1 MRFLSRM
8 TGVAVIVALVFF
20 AGYLLVPETT
30 TASMAISAPPHVET
44 GDWIFRRGTSAD
56 SQLILHLG
64 KGRFSHI
71 GIISAV
77 DPEIR
82 IIHAMTDDGGE
93 TGEVREIS
101 FTEFVTQEAPEQAM
115 ILRPVFLSAAEKRR
129 VVERVRRQLGKPFV
143 LSARDDSPLYCTT
156 LLYDA
161 IAEVNPGFAPE
172 WKQIDLPVF
181 RGQYLFPN
189 AFAQYQNTRVVWDSG
204 NLQE

>member
-82 IIHAMTDDGGE
+82 IIHAMTDDGGK

-172 WKQIDLPVF
+172 WKQIGLPVF

-189 AFAQYQNTRVVWDSG
+189 AFEQYQNTRVVWDSG

>member
-1 MRFLSRM
+1 MRFLFRM
-8 TGVAVIVALVFF
+8 IGVAVIVALVFF
-20 AGYLLVPETT
+20 AGYLLVPEAT
-30 TASMAISAPPHVET
+30 TAPMAVPAPPHVET

-71 GIISAV
+71 GIVSAV

-82 IIHAMTDDGGE
+82 IIHAMTDDSGE

-101 FTEFVTQEAPEQAM
+101 FTEFITQEAPEQAM
-115 ILRPVFLSAAEKRR
+115 ILRPVFLSATEKRR
-129 VVERVRRQLGKPFV
+129 VVELVRRQLGKPFV

-181 RGQYLFPN
+181 RGQYLFPI
-189 AFAQYQNTRVVWDSG
+189 AFAQYENTRIVWDSG

>member
-1 MRFLSRM
+1 M

-30 TASMAISAPPHVET
+30 TAPMTVPAPPHVET

-161 IAEVNPGFAPE
+161 IAEVNPGFSPE

-189 AFAQYQNTRVVWDSG
+189 AFAQYQNTRVVWDSD

>member
-30 TASMAISAPPHVET
+30 TAPMAVPAPPHVET
-44 GDWIFRRGTSAD
+44 GDWIFRRGTSTD
-56 SQLILHLG
+56 SQLIQHLG

-71 GIISAV
+71 GIVSAV

-82 IIHAMTDDGGE
+82 IIHAMTDDSGK

-101 FTEFVTQEAPEQAM
+101 FTEFITQEAPEQAM
-115 ILRPVFLSAAEKRR
+115 ILRPVFLSATEKRR
-129 VVERVRRQLGKPFV
+129 VVELVRRQLGKPFV

-181 RGQYLFPN
+181 RGQYLFPK
-189 AFAQYQNTRVVWDSG
+189 AFAQYQNTRVIWDSG

>member
-8 TGVAVIVALVFF
+8 TGVAVIVALFFF

-30 TASMAISAPPHVET
+30 TAPMAVPAPPHVET

-129 VVERVRRQLGKPFV
+129 VVELVHRQLGKPFV